1 MKKIGKPVNFDHSG
15 EIVTNPELNG
25 VFDSMQA
32 IQQTQTD
39 SFSHKT
45 DPEEQAG
52 LDRLYKTVLESSRDI
67 ISTMTLDLKFTYVS
81 PRVTDALGFTP
92 MEMLGLDALDF
103 VTPECRSLMK
113 LDLDEWLQ
121 NSGSVTDPTQN
132 SLVVEL
138 QSISKSGKKM
148 WTEMTGSLLR
158 DHWGSPLGIVAIWR
172 DITKR
177 KILEQELRNAYES
190 LEAKVG
196 ERTSEL
202 ECINEKLFLEI
213 HRRQQAQ
220 QQLTESENRCR
231 AIFQAAQDCIFMKDK
246 ELRYTHINPAML
258 ELTAKAPHEILGRR
272 FDDVYGKDGGFS
284 IQNADLRALQGQT
297 VESDYTLIM
306 EGRKIVLNCIRVPI
320 RNDHGQVTGVCGI
333 ARDITERMARTIKKI
348 SPPVRYSSRIYK
360 STLKEIELVAGTES
374 NVLFLGESGTGK
386 DYLAKYL
393 HEKSRRSGGPFF
405 AVNCAALP
413 STLAES
419 ELFGHES
426 GAFTGSRTRKRGLL
440 ELAESGTLL
449 LNEVGE
455 LAPALQAKLLTFLDT
470 HAFTRVGGEKFVE
483 VDARILAATNRD
495 LGHEVEFGNFRRD
508 LFFRL
513 NVFAVVVPPLR
524 ERISDLPM
532 LCDDI
537 IEGLVRKLGLGK
549 TPAVDVG
556 AMKIL
561 KAYSWPGNVRELKN
575 VLERALILSGTDKI
589 RERDLTELMLPKR
602 SEDSVFGKI
611 GISGSSG
618 PAITDAVRDLQKS
631 LIQESLFNNN
641 GCVTRAASSLGMTR
655 DALKYLMKK
664 LDLSRKN
671 AV

>member
-1 MKKIGKPVNFDHSG
+1 MKKTGKPHNFANPG
-15 EIVTNPELNG
+15 KIVTTPEFNG
-25 VFDSMQA
+25 VFDPMRA
-32 IQQTQTD
+32 IQQAPTD
-39 SFSHKT
+39 SFNHKIG
-45 DPEEQAG
+45 PEEYSR

-92 MEMLGLDALDF
+92 VEMLGLGALDF
-103 VTPECRSLMK
+103 VTPESRPLVK
-113 LDLDEWLQ
+113 FNFDKWLQ
-121 NSGSVTDPTQN
+121 NSGSITDQTQN
-132 SLVVEL
+132 SLVIEV
-138 QSISKSGKKM
+138 QQISKNGKKL
-148 WTEMTGSLLR
+148 WTEMTGSFLR
-158 DHWGSPLGIVAIWR
+158 DQGGAPLGIVAIWR

-177 KILEQELRNAYES
+177 KLLEQELRNAYES
-190 LEAKVG
+190 LEAKVL

-202 ECINEKLFLEI
+202 ESIDEQLLLEI

-220 QQLTESENRCR
+220 QKLTESENRCQ
-231 AIFQAAQDCIFMKDK
+231 AIFQAAQDCIFIKDK

-258 ELTAKAPHEILGRR
+258 ELTAKAPDEILGRR
-272 FDDVYGKDGGFS
+272 FDDVYGKDGGLS
-284 IQNADLRALQGQT
+284 IENADLRALQGQT
-297 VESDYTLIM
+297 VETDYTLIM
-306 EGRKIVLNCIRVPI
+306 DGRKIVLNCIRVPI
-320 RNDHGQVTGVCGI
+320 RNEQGQVTGVCGI
-333 ARDITERMARTIKKI
+333 ARNITERMARTVKKI
-348 SPPVRYSSRIYK
+348 PPPMRYSSKIYK
-360 STLKEIELVAGTES
+360 ATLKEIELVAGTDS

-393 HEKSRRSGGPFF
+393 HELSRRSMGPFF

-426 GAFTGSRTRKRGLL
+426 GAFTGSKTRKRGLL

-470 HAFTRVGGEKFVE
+470 NAFTRVGGEKFVE
-483 VDARILAATNRD
+483 VDARILAATNRN
-495 LGHEVEFGNFRRD
+495 LEYEVESGNFRRD

-513 NVFAVVVPPLR
+513 NVFAIVVPPLR

-549 TPAVDVG
+549 IPAVDVG

-561 KAYSWPGNVRELKN
+561 KAYAWPGNVRELKN
-575 VLERALILSGTDKI
+575 VLERALILSETDNI
-589 RERDLTELMLPKR
+589 RERDLSELMAPLR
-602 SEDSVFGKI
+602 SGDSVFGKMR
-611 GISGSSG
+611 ISGSRG
-618 PAITDAVRDLQKS
+618 PVIDDAVRGLQKA
-631 LIQESLFNNN
+631 LIQESLFNHN
-641 GCVTRAASSLGMTR
+641 GCVTRAASSLGMSR

-671 AV
+671 TV

>member
-1 MKKIGKPVNFDHSG
+1 MKKTGKPHNFDNPR
-15 EIVTNPELNG
+15 EIVTTPEFNG
-25 VFDSMQA
+25 VFDPMQA
-32 IQQTQTD
+32 IQQAPTD
-39 SFSHKT
+39 SFNHET
-45 DPEEQAG
+45 GPEEHTR
-52 LDRLYKTVLESSRDI
+52 LDRLYKTVLESSRDV

-81 PRVTDALGFTP
+81 PRVSDALGFTP
-92 MEMLGLDALDF
+92 LEMLGLDALDF
-103 VTPECRSLMK
+103 VTPESRPLVK
-113 LDLDEWLQ
+113 LDFDEWLR
-121 NSGSVTDPTQN
+121 NSAPITDQTQN

-138 QSISKSGKKM
+138 QQISKSGKKL
-148 WTEMTGSLLR
+148 WTEMTGSFLR
-158 DHWGSPLGIVAIWR
+158 DQLGAPLGIVAIWR

-177 KILEQELRNAYES
+177 KLLEQELRNAYES
-190 LEAKVG
+190 VEAKVL

-202 ECINEKLFLEI
+202 ESIDEKLLLEI

-220 QQLTESENRCR
+220 QKLIESENRCQ
-231 AIFQAAQDCIFMKDK
+231 AIFQAAQDCIFIKDK

-258 ELTAKAPHEILGRR
+258 ELTAKAPDEILGRR
-272 FDDVYGKDGGFS
+272 FDDVYGKDGGLS
-284 IQNADLRALQGQT
+284 IENADLRALQGQT
-297 VESDYTLIM
+297 VETDYTLIM
-306 EGRKIVLNCIRVPI
+306 DGRKIVLNCIRVPI
-320 RNDHGQVTGVCGI
+320 RNEQGQVTGVCGI
-333 ARDITERMARTIKKI
+333 ARNITERMARTVKKI
-348 SPPVRYSSRIYK
+348 PPPMRYSSRIYK
-360 STLKEIELVAGTES
+360 DTLKEIGLVAGTDS

-393 HEKSRRSGGPFF
+393 HELSRRSMGPFF

-426 GAFTGSRTRKRGLL
+426 GAFTGSKTRKRGLL

-470 HAFTRVGGEKFVE
+470 NAFTRVGGEKFVE
-483 VDARILAATNRD
+483 VDARILAATNRN
-495 LGHEVEFGNFRRD
+495 LEYEVESGNFRRD

-513 NVFAVVVPPLR
+513 NVFAIVVPPLR

-549 TPAVDVG
+549 IPAVDVG

-561 KAYSWPGNVRELKN
+561 KAYAWPGNVRELKN
-575 VLERALILSGTDKI
+575 VLERALILSETDKI
-589 RERDLTELMLPKR
+589 RERDLSELMAPLR
-602 SEDSVFGKI
+602 SGDSVFGKMR
-611 GISGSSG
+611 ISGSRG
-618 PAITDAVRDLQKS
+618 PVINDAVRGLQKA

-641 GCVTRAASSLGMTR
+641 GCVTRAASSLGMSR

-671 AV
+671 TV